1 MDIILFIILFV
12 LIYKLLGLL
21 VEILFGVLEL
31 LWELVLVLII
41 AYSKAIIF
49 QVKFISNLFNTKEH
63 GKDLSA
69 KEDNQA

>member
-31 LWELVLVLII
+31 IADMLLII
-41 AYSKAIIF
+41 LKAYSKSIIF
-49 QVKFISNLFNTKEH
+49 LVKFISYNPKEH
-63 GKDLSA
+63 GKDQPTT
-69 KEDNQA
+69 ENNQA